1 MNFKDYLNN
10 KGHISSLYNEPEN
23 IEQICEKNICTK
35 RDFKDYES
43 FYDFVMKHYELK
55 HLQEHNYIKFVKVM
69 RNIIIINHC
78 DLYNTKINNM
88 NEILLK
94 LSENNILSYNDI
106 TKFFYKIESINKIL
120 EEKKNIIDLTILNI
134 REIIKK
140 NNDLNND
147 LNKFK
152 LLFSINNLVYK
163 SSILEKYGK
172 KLKYLVKDYLLWE
185 SRFGIDHNL
194 IKANNH
200 KRSYLGLRSE
210 SYTNNI
216 VLKYINDM
224 NEIKQ
229 GKNNIQYFYEKNIDV
244 IKLFNINALGRKK
257 IKGELD
263 GLIISY
269 DGSVYTIEYIIE
281 VKSSIKA
288 TFEDI
293 EKIIYL
299 KKFILNYEWNTDII
313 YENYVFNKE
322 SFKKIIEKP
331 LLSWCIYFC
340 IINDDKYVVEKSN
353 IYFYTV
359 LKILDNNFIQKFYVD
374 KDESIIKEKYNIVM
388 NNMDLINKLFNEWK
402 ENTGFGGIDCNIFV
416 GKPSFPLP
424 PLPI

>member
-1 MNFKDYLNN
+1 MNFKDYL
-10 KGHISSLYNEPEN
+10 HSREFCTSLYNEPEN
-23 IEQICEKNICTK
+23 IEQICDKNICTK

-43 FYDFVMKHYELK
+43 FYDFVMKHYQLK

-69 RNIIIINHC
+69 RNIIIINHY
-78 DLYNTKINNM
+78 DLYHEKINNM

-120 EEKKNIIDLTILNI
+120 QEKKDIIDLTISNI
-134 REIIKK
+134 REIIKI
-140 NNDLNND
+140 NND

-185 SRFGIDHNL
+185 SKFGIDHTL

-200 KRSYLGLRSE
+200 KRTYLGLRSE

-216 VLKYINDM
+216 VTQYVNEINKM
-224 NEIKQ
+224 NERS
-229 GKNNIQYFYEKNIDV
+229 NSNIQYFYEKNIDV
-244 IKLFNINALGRKK
+244 IKLFNINALGRRR

-269 DGSVYTIEYIIE
+269 DGLVYKIEYIIE

-299 KKFILNYEWNTDII
+299 KKFILNYEWNNDII
-313 YENYVFNKE
+313 YENYVFTKK
-322 SFKKIIEKP
+322 SFEKILETSLKD
-331 LLSWCIYFC
+331 WCIYFC

-359 LKILDNNFIQKFYVD
+359 LKILDNNFIQKFYVE
-374 KDESIIKEKYNIVM
+374 KDESIIREKYNIVM
-388 NNMDLINKLFNEWK
+388 NNMDLIDRLFNEWK
-402 ENTGFGGIDCNIFV
+402 ENTGFGGRECNIFV

>member
-1 MNFKDYLNN
+1 MNFKDYL
-10 KGHISSLYNEPEN
+10 HSREICTSLYNEPEN

-35 RDFKDYES
+35 RDFNDYES
-43 FYDFVMKHYELK
+43 FYDFIMKHYELK

-69 RNIIIINHC
+69 RNIIIINHY
-78 DLYNTKINNM
+78 DLYHEKINNM
-88 NEILLK
+88 NEILFK

-134 REIIKK
+134 REIIKV
-140 NNDLNND
+140 NND

-185 SRFGIDHNL
+185 SKFGIDHNL

-200 KRSYLGLRSE
+200 KRTYLGLRSE

-216 VLKYINDM
+216 VMSYINDM
-224 NEIKQ
+224 NKINEES
-229 GKNNIQYFYEKNIDV
+229 NTQYFYEKNIDI
-244 IKLFNINALGRKK
+244 IKLFNINALGRQR

-263 GLIISY
+263 GIIISY
-269 DGSVYTIEYIIE
+269 DGKVYRIEYIIE

-299 KKFILNYEWNTDII
+299 KKFISAFKWNNEII
-313 YENYVFNKE
+313 YENYVFTKE
-322 SFKKIIEKP
+322 SFDKILEKP
-331 LLSWCIYFC
+331 LKEWCIYMCVINDEKC
-340 IINDDKYVVEKSN
+340 IIEKSN

-374 KDESIIKEKYNIVM
+374 KDESIIKEKYNIVI
-388 NNMDLINKLFNEWK
+388 NNMDLINSLFNEWK
-402 ENTGFGGIDCNIFV
+402 ENTGFGGVECNIFV

-424 PLPI
+424 PLPV